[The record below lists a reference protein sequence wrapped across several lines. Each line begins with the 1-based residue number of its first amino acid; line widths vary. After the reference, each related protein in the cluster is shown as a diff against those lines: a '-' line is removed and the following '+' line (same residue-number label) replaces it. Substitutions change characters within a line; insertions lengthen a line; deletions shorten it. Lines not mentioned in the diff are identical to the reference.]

1 MNSVRELVAA
11 ARRQIDN
18 LSVDQVARELD
29 SEKVTLVDIRE
40 PDEVWSDGTI
50 PGSIQAPRGMLE
62 FYADPASP
70 YYRPEF
76 DPSSRII
83 LYCASGGRS
92 ALAVQTLR
100 TLGYHDVAHLDGGL
114 TAWTEQ
120 GRPVTQETA

>member
-1 MNSVRELVAA
+1 MRWRRARRAMSGNNQEGGLTMNSVRELVAA

-76 DPSSRII
+76 DPASRII
-83 LYCASGGRS
+83 LY
-92 ALAVQTLR
+92 
-100 TLGYHDVAHLDGGL
+100 
-114 TAWTEQ
+114 
-120 GRPVTQETA
+120 